1 MLRASFYI
9 VSLCSMP
16 FGCGHLQVT
25 MLGASSHIVSV
36 CTMLWLLPSPSDNA
50 QSKLLYCGGMYQALA
65 VVIAQ

>member
-16 FGCGHLQVT
+16 FGSGHLQVT

-36 CTMLWLLPSPSDNA
+36 CKMLWLLPSLSDNA
-50 QSKLLYCGGMYQALA
+50 QSKSLYCVDMYQALA
-65 VVIAQ
+65 VVIA